1 MVQPTEGAF
10 SRDAVQHLRGACPT
24 LPARS
29 QDNRLLRRGH
39 DVIVAVGQH
48 RAHLLDGTTSPC
60 EALAGMGMATRNLK
74 RRGRLRPHDLAGF
87 RTCLAIKL
95 GLHTF
100 CLWLNVHLGRPPLAF
115 ADVIA
120 S

>member
-1 MVQPTEGAF
+1 MVDPDTVLTALYVTVAEYLQDGPVAVRRGPAARLTPSAGVTLALFGQWQQCATAQAF

-39 DVIVAVGQH
+39 DVIVAVGQPPH
-48 RAHLLDGTTSPC
+48 RGGAVTGLLTP
-60 EALAGMGMATRNLK
+60 
-74 RRGRLRPHDLAGF
+74 RRTAPA
-87 RTCLAIKL
+87 A
-95 GLHTF
+95 
-100 CLWLNVHLGRPPLAF
+100 
-115 ADVIA
+115 A